1 MELTWQDYVGYVGM
15 GFALASM
22 SVRTIIPLRLFAMC
36 ACVAFSIYTAAHGAW
51 PNLIVN
57 TIALPIHAY
66 RVWEMRQLTRRIASA
81 VDGDLNVEWLKPY
94 MAPHHLAAG
103 DTVFR
108 KGDIAN
114 EMFYVSSGR
123 LRIIELDI
131 ELRAGELLGEIGM
144 FSTSR
149 RRTYSAVAIDRV
161 ELLAISESNLLQLY
175 HQNPKFG
182 FYLIQLVTRRLVG
195 NVERMEAQA
204 ALAAN
209 VTCAPAP
216 EAA

>member
-15 GFALASM
+15 GFALVSM

-81 VDGDLNVEWLKPY
+81 VDRDLNVEWLKPY
-94 MAPHHLAAG
+94 MAPRHLAAG
-103 DTVFR
+103 DTLFR
-108 KGDIAN
+108 KGDTAS
-114 EMFYVSSGR
+114 EMFYVSAGT
-123 LRIIELDI
+123 LRIVELDI
-131 ELRAGELLGEIGM
+131 EIAAGQLLGEIGM
-144 FSTSR
+144 FSESK
-149 RRTYSAVAIDRV
+149 RRTYSAVATGAV

-175 HQNPKFG
+175 YQNPKFG
-182 FYLIQLVTRRLVG
+182 FYLIQLVTRRLVA
-195 NVERMEAQA
+195 NVDRMEAQA
-204 ALAAN
+204 ALVQRAA
-209 VTCAPAP
+209 
-216 EAA
+216 